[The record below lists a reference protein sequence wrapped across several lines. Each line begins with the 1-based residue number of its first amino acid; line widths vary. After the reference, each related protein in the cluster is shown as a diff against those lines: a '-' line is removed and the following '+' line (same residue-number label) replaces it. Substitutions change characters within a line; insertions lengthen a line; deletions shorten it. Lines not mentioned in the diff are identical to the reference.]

1 MSKKS
6 RNVDRR
12 ASSSE
17 RMVEESTSRSAA
29 PSKPSWFSQVVF
41 RESVE
46 AVAVAFILAFLFR
59 TFEAEA
65 FVIPTG
71 SMADTLMG
79 LHKDVECKECGHP
92 YRVGISTGM
101 SDQTS
106 GVPKGLDVVRSVCP
120 LCRYEMDVRHE
131 KPFSGDRVLVNKFVY
146 HFKEPCR
153 WDVAV
158 FKYPEG
164 AKTNFIKRL
173 VGLPNETI
181 RIHRGDLFVK
191 KPGEEG
197 FTIARRPPEKIRVML
212 QTIHDTEHLPATL
225 LEHGWPSRWQP
236 EADSP
241 GWHVAGDFRSFA
253 HDGSASEESWLRY
266 HHVVPTQQTWIAA
279 DRGLPLDQDL
289 TPQLVSDYCAYNAG
303 TAKFQ
308 YDNRRRRGPIDGED
322 QKGVGLHWVG
332 DLAVSCTLDV
342 RSKQGEVVFELVEG
356 GRRMQCRVDVATG
369 RAALSIVGDEF
380 HREAN
385 TAVSRPGTYEL
396 MFANIDDELLLWVNG
411 KVVAFD
417 EATAYDPLGNTT
429 PRPDDLAPVGIASRG
444 ADVEIS
450 NVKVS
455 RDIYYIA
462 VGPSRYT
469 GRVCDYRDG
478 AGLFGFTGNEGHAS
492 PSRARY
498 FLSHPEQW
506 PEAFSDS
513 NMQEAVFP
521 LREDQFLMLG
531 DNSPASKDSRMWTED
546 EYYVDRE
553 LLIGKALFV
562 YWPHSWDKIWIGEGD
577 GIPFPFFPNFKQMR
591 FVR

>member
-1 MSKKS
+1 MG
-6 RNVDRR
+6 D
-12 ASSSE
+12 E
-17 RMVEESTSRSAA
+17 SRSRFDAQ
-29 PSKPSWFSQVVF
+29 PKPSWFSQVVF

-79 LHKDVECKECGHP
+79 LHKDVTCRECGHP

-120 LCRYEMDVRHE
+120 LCRYEMDVRRQRA
-131 KPFSGDRVLVNKFVY
+131 FSGDRVLVNKFVY
-146 HFKEPCR
+146 HFQEPRR

-181 RIHRGDLFVK
+181 RIHRGDLFVQES
-191 KPGEEG
+191 GEDG

-212 QTIHDTEHLPATL
+212 HTIHDTEHLPATL

-236 EADSP
+236 DADSP
-241 GWHVAGDFRSFA
+241 GWRVADDFRSFA
-253 HDGSASEESWLRY
+253 HDGAAGREAWLRY
-266 HHVVPTQQTWIAA
+266 HHVVPSQQAWNAA
-279 DRGLPLDQDL
+279 DRGMPLDQNL
-289 TPQLVSDYCAYNAG
+289 IPQLVSDYCAYNAG
-303 TAKFQ
+303 TAEFQ
-308 YDNRRRRGPIDGED
+308 YNRRSRGPVDGED
-322 QKGVGLHWVG
+322 QKGLGVHWVG
-332 DLAVSCTLDV
+332 DLAVSCTFEV
-342 RSKQGEVVFELVEG
+342 RSKQGEVVLELVEG
-356 GRRMQCRVDVATG
+356 GRRMQCRIDVATG
-369 RAALSIVGDEF
+369 RAELSIVGDEF
-380 HREAN
+380 RRETT

-396 MFANIDDELLLWVNG
+396 MFANIDDQLLLWVNG
-411 KVVAFD
+411 TVVAFD
-417 EATAYDPLGNTT
+417 KPTTYDPLGNTT

-444 ADVEIS
+444 ADVEIR
-450 NVKVS
+450 NVKVL

-462 VGPSRYT
+462 VGPSKYT
-469 GRVCDYRDG
+469 GRVCDYRNG
-478 AGLFGFTGNEGHAS
+478 AGLFVSTANEEHAS
-492 PSRARY
+492 PSRIQY
-498 FLSHPEQW
+498 FLSHPDLW
-506 PEAFSDS
+506 PEAFSDG
-513 NMQEAVFP
+513 NMREAVFP
-521 LREDQFLMLG
+521 LHDDQFLMLG

-562 YWPHSWDKIWIGEGD
+562 YWPHSWDEIGIGEEKS
-577 GIPFPFFPNFKQMR
+577 IPFPFFPNFKQMR